1 MKISSHQIAAFTEVF
16 RRRSVSEAA
25 AVLGVT
31 QSAVTQHLAKLEQH
45 MGTTL
50 FIRHRSGLEPTKP
63 AQELFALTDRVRVLE
78 QLVAEKINAYSD
90 LLAGHLTVIANAPRP
105 AMPIISEFN
114 RRFPAVR
121 ITFSLAPWQLA
132 KQRLEARD
140 VDIAVITEPDDIA
153 SLFHMELSKTRLMA
167 LVRREH
173 RLACK
178 QTLSLAE
185 LAQERII
192 LTEDGSLTL
201 REVEKACVENS
212 VTMPNIIKMATYPV
226 LKEAVL
232 HGIGIGILLQDSVF
246 PTEELLYKPV
256 DELGI
261 DFKTYV
267 VTTSDKRRL
276 RFVKSFFEAVEIF
289 IENQPS
295 MTRRSAD

>member
-78 QLVAEKINAYSD
+78 QLVAEKVNAYSD
-90 LLAGHLTVIANAPRP
+90 LLAGHMTVIANAPRP

-121 ITFSLAPWQLA
+121 ITFSLAPWELA
-132 KQRLEARD
+132 KRRLEARD

-173 RLACK
+173 RLARK
-178 QTLSLAE
+178 ETLSLAE

-212 VTMPNIIKMATYPV
+212 INMPNIIKMATYPV

-246 PTEELLYKPV
+246 PTEELVYKAV

-276 RFVKSFFEAVEIF
+276 RFVKSFFETVEIF

-295 MTRRSAD
+295 AIRRSAD

>member
-1 MKISSHQIAAFTEVF
+1 MKISSHQIVAFTEVF

-50 FIRHRSGLEPTKP
+50 FIRHRTGLVPTKP

-78 QLVAEKINAYSD
+78 QLVAEKINAYND
-90 LLAGHLTVIANAPRP
+90 LSAGHLTVIANAPCP

-121 ITFSLAPWQLA
+121 ITFSLVPWELA

-140 VDIAVITEPDDIA
+140 VDIAIITEPDDLA
-153 SLFHMELSKTRLMA
+153 SLFHVELSKTRLMA

-173 RLACK
+173 RLACRP
-178 QTLSLAE
+178 TLSLAE
-185 LAQERII
+185 LAQERVI

-201 REVEKACVENS
+201 REVEKACLENS
-212 VTMPNIIKMATYPV
+212 INMPNVIKMATYPV

-232 HGIGIGILLQDSVF
+232 HGIGVGILLQDSVF
-246 PTEELLYKPV
+246 PAEELVYKSV
-256 DELGI
+256 DEFCS
-261 DFKTYV
+261 DFKTYI

-276 RFVKSFFEAVEIF
+276 RCVESFFETVQIS

-295 MTRRSAD
+295 IRHADTD

>member
-16 RRRSVSEAA
+16 RQRSVSDAA

-31 QSAVTQHLAKLEQH
+31 QSAVTQQLAKLEQH

-90 LLAGHLTVIANAPRP
+90 LSAGHLTVIANAPRP
-105 AMPIISEFN
+105 AMPLISEFN
-114 RRFPAVR
+114 RHFPAVR
-121 ITFSLAPWQLA
+121 ITFCLVPWELA

-140 VDIAVITEPDDIA
+140 VDIAIITEPDDIA
-153 SLFHMELSKTRLMA
+153 NLFHVQLSKTRLMA
-167 LVRREH
+167 LMRREH
-173 RLACK
+173 RLACRP
-178 QTLSLAE
+178 TLTLAE

-201 REVEKACVENS
+201 REVEKACLENS
-212 VTMPNIIKMATYPV
+212 TTMPNIIKIATYPV

-232 HGIGIGILLQDSVF
+232 HGVGIGVLLEDSVF
-246 PTEELLYKPV
+246 PAEELVYKTV
-256 DELGI
+256 DELCT
-261 DFKTYV
+261 DFKTYI

-276 RFVKSFFEAVEIF
+276 RGVKSFFETVEVSL
-289 IENQPS
+289 ENQGNTSPC
-295 MTRRSAD
+295 

>member
-1 MKISSHQIAAFTEVF
+1 MKISSHQIVAFTEVF
-16 RRRSVSEAA
+16 RQRSVSEAA

-78 QLVAEKINAYSD
+78 QLVAERINAYSD
-90 LLAGHLTVIANAPRP
+90 LSAGHLTVIANAPRP

-114 RRFPAVR
+114 RQFPAVR
-121 ITFSLAPWQLA
+121 ITFSLVPWELA

-140 VDIAVITEPDDIA
+140 VDIAIITEPDDIA
-153 SLFHMELSKTRLMA
+153 NLFHVQLSKTRLMA
-167 LVRREH
+167 LMRREH
-173 RLACK
+173 RFASRP
-178 QTLSLAE
+178 TLTLAE

-201 REVEKACVENS
+201 REVEKAYLENS
-212 VTMPNIIKMATYPV
+212 TSMPNIIKMATYPV

-232 HGIGIGILLQDSVF
+232 HGIGIGILLEDSVF
-246 PTEELLYKPV
+246 PAEELIYRSV
-256 DELGI
+256 DELRNE
-261 DFKTYV
+261 FKTYI

-276 RFVKSFFEAVEIF
+276 RCVKSFFETVEISL
-289 IENQPS
+289 ENQGNSVRP
-295 MTRRSAD
+295 